1 MALDN
6 IHLRKLLRILF
17 MEANSRR
24 AALRGDIREE
34 IAREELGGSSGGG
47 DFYGHFWFDAKSYV
61 FGMDEIR
68 SILFIRIFLQ
78 HRLCQMKQL
87 VLACGC

>member
-47 DFYGHFWFDAKSYV
+47 DF
-61 FGMDEIR
+61 
-68 SILFIRIFLQ
+68 
-78 HRLCQMKQL
+78 
-87 VLACGC
+87 